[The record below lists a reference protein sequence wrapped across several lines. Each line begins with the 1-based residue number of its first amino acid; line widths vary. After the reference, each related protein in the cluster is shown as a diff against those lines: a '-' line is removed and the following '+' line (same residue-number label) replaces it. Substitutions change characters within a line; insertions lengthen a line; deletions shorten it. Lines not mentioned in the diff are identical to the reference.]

1 MRLIN
6 PANESVLE
14 EIIEDNERSILEKFN
29 KAHQAQKEWAKRS
42 ISDRLKWMPAFKQ
55 LIKDNIEDL
64 ANTLTED
71 MGKPLD
77 QSRGEILGSLGRL
90 DFFYKNSEKYLKEEL
105 VNDSET
111 HIEKISHEPLGVV
124 VNISAWN
131 FPYNIGFNVFIPALI
146 AGNTVLYKPS
156 EFTTRTGIKMINLLY
171 EAGVPKE
178 AIQIIIGNG
187 DVGAALLELPAKGY
201 FFTGSYR
208 TGKRIYKKLAPKMVP
223 CQLEL
228 GGKDPLYVSA
238 DNQDLDKVAE
248 AALEGAFYNN
258 GQSCCAVERIYV
270 HESLYDA
277 FVSLFVEKARGMRV
291 GDPKEKGVFVGPLA
305 RREQIL
311 VLEQQVT
318 DALEKGATLMLGGKE
333 LDRSGYYFE
342 PTVLTDVDHSMEI
355 MKEESFGPI
364 IGIQKVND
372 DEEAISLMLDTDFGL
387 TASVY
392 SDKLETAEP
401 IMQQMDS
408 GTVYWNCCDRVS
420 PFTPWSGRKNSGIG
434 STLSYIGIRAFTQ
447 PKAFHLRKKT

>member
-55 LIKDNIEDL
+55 LIKDNLEDL

-291 GDPKEKGVFVGPLA
+291 GDPKEKGIFIGPLA

-333 LDRSGYYFE
+333 IDRSGYYFE
-342 PTVLTDVDHSMEI
+342 PTVLTDVDHSMDL

-434 STLSYIGIRAFTQ
+434 STLSYIGIRAFTH

>member
-14 EIIEDNERSILEKFN
+14 EIIEDNERSILEKYN
-29 KAHQAQKEWAKRS
+29 KVKESQKEWAKRS
-42 ISDRLKWMPAFKQ
+42 IADRLKWVPVYKQ
-55 LIKDNIEDL
+55 LIKDNIEEL
-64 ANTLTED
+64 AQTLTED

-291 GDPKEKGVFVGPLA
+291 GDPKEKGIFIGPLA

-333 LDRSGYYFE
+333 IDRSGYYFE
-342 PTVLTDVDHSMEI
+342 PTVLTDVDHSMDL

-434 STLSYIGIRAFTQ
+434 STLSYIGIRAFTH

>member
-1 MRLIN
+1 MKLIN
-6 PANESVLE
+6 PANENVLE

-29 KAHQAQKEWAKRS
+29 KAKEAQKEWAKKS
-42 ISDRLKWMPAFKQ
+42 ISDRLNWVLVFKQ
-55 LIKDNIEDL
+55 LIKDKLEDL
-64 ANTLTED
+64 ANTLTEE

-90 DFFYKNSEKYLKEEL
+90 DFFYNKSEQYLAEEL

-156 EFTTRTGIKMINLLY
+156 EFTTRTGIKMIDLLY
-171 EAGVPKE
+171 RSGVPE
-178 AIQIIIGNG
+178 DVIQIVIGNG
-187 DVGAALLELPAKGY
+187 DVGAALLELPANGY

-208 TGKRIYKKLAPKMVP
+208 TGKRIYKRVAPKMVP

-228 GGKDPLYVSA
+228 GGKDPLYISA
-238 DNQDLDKVAE
+238 DNQDLDKVVE

-291 GDPKEKGVFVGPLA
+291 GDPKEKGVFIGPLA
-305 RREQIL
+305 RREQIQL
-311 VLEQQVT
+311 LEYQVT
-318 DALEKGATLMLGGKE
+318 DALDKGATLMLGGKE
-333 LDRSGYYFE
+333 MERPGYYFE
-342 PTVLTDVDHSMEI
+342 PTVLTDVDHSMEL

-372 DEEAISLMLDTDFGL
+372 DEEAISLMLDTNFGL

-392 SDKLETAEP
+392 SDNLETAEP

-420 PFTPWSGRKNSGIG
+420 PYTPWSGRRNSGIG